1 MGMPF
6 TSTAHRMHPWE
17 SSCSTCSSQRSTLVW
32 TSLQA
37 GSHSDTIRESLVFED
52 LPYLKSYGNL
62 DGMAVPNI
70 HCTLAFICALS
81 RPSWLVYQE
90 LLDRSILP
98 EEPFALKELLVCKLD
113 WDPDHIE
120 QVLLD
125 NPESLQVVYPL
136 LVDSF
141 SLLHHCTL
149 PLC

>member
-1 MGMPF
+1 
-6 TSTAHRMHPWE
+6 
-17 SSCSTCSSQRSTLVW
+17 
-32 TSLQA
+32 
-37 GSHSDTIRESLVFED
+37 
-52 LPYLKSYGNL
+52 
-62 DGMAVPNI
+62 MAVPNI

-81 RPSWLVYQE
+81 RPSLLVYQE